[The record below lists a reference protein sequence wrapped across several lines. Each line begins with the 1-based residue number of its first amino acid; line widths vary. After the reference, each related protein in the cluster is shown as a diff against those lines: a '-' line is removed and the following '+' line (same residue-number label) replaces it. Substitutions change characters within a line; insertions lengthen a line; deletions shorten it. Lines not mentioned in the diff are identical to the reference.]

1 MTVPMYLAE
10 CAPVHMRGRLT
21 VADNMAITGGQFAA
35 GIIDYSFSYV
45 DQGWRYVWEFA
56 CACVCVWMCA
66 CVYVHVFM
74 CVCACVYVH
83 ACMCMCSC
91 VYVHVRGL

>member
-45 DQGWRYVWEFA
+45 DQGWRCV
-56 CACVCVWMCA
+56 CGHVCMCMRACVCVRA
-66 CVYVHVFM
+66 C
-74 CVCACVYVH
+74 
-83 ACMCMCSC
+83 
-91 VYVHVRGL
+91 GL